1 MKKSNFYRFRNYL
14 RAIAIGAL
22 IFILIYASAMLAP
35 KLISDKSTKLK
46 VYRMSNNESN
56 NCTMNLYNDYVT
68 SLKGVS
74 IQPYAADI
82 QLIIQSERSGKIRI
96 LLLQEM
102 SSIRLSLKR
111 QVILIM
117 TIQLHTVSILKM
129 EMIFK
134 NTILLLSEIV

>member
-74 IQPYAADI
+74 IQPYAADTQYVI
-82 QLIIQSERSGKIRI
+82 DLKGPYSKI
-96 LLLQEM
+96 
-102 SSIRLSLKR
+102 SVSTYNSIRKEWEDSSK
-111 QVILIM
+111 QGSHI
-117 TIQLHTVSILKM
+117 
-129 EMIFK
+129 
-134 NTILLLSEIV
+134 NW

>member
-74 IQPYAADI
+74 IQPYAADTQYVI
-82 QLIIQSERSGKIRI
+82 DLKGPY
-96 LLLQEM
+96 

-111 QVILIM
+111 WVILIM
-117 TIQLHTVSILKM
+117 TIQLHTVSVLKM